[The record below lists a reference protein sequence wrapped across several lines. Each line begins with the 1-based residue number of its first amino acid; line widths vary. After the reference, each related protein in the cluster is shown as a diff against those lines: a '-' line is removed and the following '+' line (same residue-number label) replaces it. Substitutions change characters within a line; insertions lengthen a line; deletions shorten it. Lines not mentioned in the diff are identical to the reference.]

1 MNFVAFRVPA
11 PEPLRFDM
19 ILPDGQPL
27 RWDMG
32 PEYVWDGNVPASAY
46 PPTPNPMTTENRI
59 SAELTDANL
68 TAILGHLTAARALM
82 PFLVSIPMDERNGI
96 AKFGDKSQ
104 AFDEKIAQYESQRP
118 DLVPGFTSVPEA
130 TKDRQLIA
138 KMRALNAA
146 LSQLADDCQ
155 STELVLGSDIADHDK
170 AFYAAI
176 RLAAQNG
183 VAGAQ
188 AIYDDLKQRYPAVSK
203 KPATPKPPT
212 P

>member
-1 MNFVAFRVPA
+1 MPT
-11 PEPLRFDM
+11 PLRWDM
-19 ILPDGQPL
+19 TLPNGQPL
-27 RWDMG
+27 RWDTPG
-32 PEYVWDGNVPASAY
+32 ARWDGNVEDLNLQNTAMS
-46 PPTPNPMTTENRI
+46 TDNRI
-59 SAELTDANL
+59 TATLSDADL
-68 TAILGHLTAARALM
+68 TAILGHITAIQALL
-82 PFLVSIPMDERNGI
+82 PFRISIPSSERNQLG
-96 AKFGDKSQ
+96 KFGDKSQ

-118 DLVPGFTSVPEA
+118 DLVPTFTSVPEA

-138 KMRALNAA
+138 KMRAVNGA

-170 AFYAAI
+170 AFYAAV

-188 AIYDDLKQRYPAVSK
+188 AIYDDLKQRYPSVPK